1 MADVLVIQNTRIEG
15 SGSLGRLLEQD
26 GFDVSTVYAKKE
38 PVPTNPRSM
47 LIVLGGPE
55 SANDG
60 LPYLQDE
67 QALIR
72 SYVKGQRP
80 VLGICLGSQLI
91 ARAFGARVHR
101 GPKAEVGF
109 YHDLLPDA
117 DSGLF
122 AGFSS
127 PFSAFHWHRDT
138 FELPDGAARLASSAH
153 YANQAFQIGSAV
165 GVQFH
170 LEVDLQ
176 MVNLWLDS
184 TEERPESNGIDP
196 QRIRREAVA
205 GIAAVES
212 NMQRF
217 YRNFKS
223 EFGL

>member
-1 MADVLVIQNTRIEG
+1 MTDVLVIQNTRIEG
-15 SGSLGRLLEQD
+15 SGNLGRLLEQD

-38 PVPTNPRSM
+38 PVPTNPHSV

-72 SYVKGQRP
+72 SYAGSQRP

-91 ARAFGARVHR
+91 ARAFGAQVYR
-101 GPKAEVGF
+101 GPKAEIGF
-109 YHDLLPDA
+109 YHDLLPVS

-127 PFSAFHWHRDT
+127 PFSVFHWHRDT
-138 FELPDGAARLASSAH
+138 FELPDGAARLACSAH

-176 MVNLWLDS
+176 MVNLWLDN
-184 TEERPESNGIDP
+184 TGGMLERKGVDP
-196 QRIRREAVA
+196 QGIREEAAA